1 MATVDTIDTIG
12 TADVKVH
19 RAPSGRPPWMERP
32 SRFGRGAKFL
42 AIVLISIVVVYPFLA
57 VVATSLS
64 SQADI
69 ASSGG
74 LVLWPAH
81 PSLAAYRYVF
91 SGGVVSRALWISLG
105 VTVVGTLASL
115 AATIGMAYGL
125 SRRGVVGGRFFLT
138 VALFTMLFSPGVI
151 PMFLTVQ
158 KLGMYNSLTAL
169 VVPSLVSAFNLVVL
183 RSFFMSLPAELLDAA
198 KIDGLGDWRI
208 LTRVVLPLSKAV
220 LAVVALFY
228 AVSYWNAFFNA
239 MLYLN
244 DTDKWPLALVL
255 RGLVIGGEATNAA
268 NEGIVPQQA
277 VQMAVVVV
285 SVVPIAAV
293 YPFLQ
298 RYFTNGVLT
307 GAVKG

>member
-1 MATVDTIDTIG
+1 VATVEIDAKRTL
-12 TADVKVH
+12 T
-19 RAPSGRPPWMERP
+19 GRPPWMERP
-32 SRFGRGAKFL
+32 SRFGRGGKIL
-42 AIVLISIVVVYPFLA
+42 GIVLISVVVVYPFLA

-64 SQADI
+64 SESDI
-69 ASSGG
+69 AASGG
-74 LVLWPAH
+74 LVILPSH
-81 PSLAAYRYVF
+81 PTFDAYRYVF
-91 SGGVVSRALWISLG
+91 SGGIVSRALWISFA
-105 VTVVGTLASL
+105 VTVAGTALSM

-125 SRRGVVGGRFFLT
+125 SRRSVVGGRFFLAT
-138 VALFTMLFSPGVI
+138 ALFTMLFTPGVI

-158 KLGMYNSLTAL
+158 KLGLYNTLASL

-183 RSFFMSLPAELLDAA
+183 RSFFMNLPAELLDAA
-198 KIDGLGDWRI
+198 RIDGLGDWRI

-239 MLYLN
+239 LLYLN
-244 DTDKWPLALVL
+244 DTSKWPLALVL
-255 RGLVIGGEATNAA
+255 RGLVIGGEATSAA
-268 NEGIVPQQA
+268 NEGVVPQQA

-298 RYFTNGVLT
+298 RYFTKGVLT